1 MGAQLSSKKKYQ
13 PVLPEHYDD
22 SKDVVMVHF
31 GSEMEELPSP
41 YAIVNT
47 IALSSE
53 ERQIV
58 TDFRINICRCF
69 ENEDFSVAF
78 VKLPY
83 VSNAQFDDQILKLQN
98 NMDNVSDCICVVL
111 NPDELIT
118 LDAKALLHVRKKA
131 IQMMRKNVGLCF
143 LVQNPIISA
152 YFGDVCVCGWVRS
165 FNCAPLASAVSYP
178 VIANSFDLANKC
190 NDQHAFTG
198 INSNGHASIFL
209 SKGNMQAF
217 VISNEIMVHDFNE
230 IFSLKIENHAFIT
243 VAFE

>member
-1 MGAQLSSKKKYQ
+1 MGAQLSSKKKYH
-13 PVLPEHYDD
+13 PVLPEHYND
-22 SKDVVMVHF
+22 SKDIIMVHF

-41 YAIVNT
+41 YTIVNT
-47 IALSSE
+47 IALSAE
-53 ERQIV
+53 DRQIV
-58 TDFRINICRCF
+58 TDFRINISRCF
-69 ENEDFSVAF
+69 ENMDFSVAF

-83 VSNAQFDDQILKLQN
+83 VSIAQLDDVVLKLQS
-98 NMDNVSDCICVVL
+98 NMENVCDCTCIVL

-131 IQMMRKNVGLCF
+131 IQMMQKNVGLCF

-165 FNCAPLASAVSYP
+165 FSSAPLASAVSYP

-190 NDQHAFTG
+190 NDQHAFAG
-198 INSNGHASIFL
+198 INSDGHASIFL
-209 SKGNMQAF
+209 SKGNPRAF
-217 VISNEIMVHDFNE
+217 VVSNELMVHDVNE

-243 VAFE
+243 VSF